1 MHSSSCGQPLRPGA
15 RLAGFLVGA
24 VLVSLSLAPHV
35 EAQVPAL
42 PPPGGVFPTDTTG
55 AVLDSIAVVGNRFL
69 EPAVILGTFRVPI
82 GERVTYRDIRDG
94 QRRLWETGLFRDLEV
109 RVRGGVDG
117 IPVVLTLDVEEA
129 PRVRRL
135 EITGLNRISVGSVRD
150 SLGVR
155 TGEPYS
161 RDRAVRTQR
170 YIRDELASRGVPFAR
185 VVFEETPVEGQEGY
199 VDLLLAV
206 EEGARVAIQ
215 DVRFVGN
222 EAFSDAELR
231 RALQTRREGFFWFRT
246 GQFDER
252 TLEEDLALRLPEFY
266 ASSGFLDFA
275 ILRDSLVVDDL
286 TGKGILEIHVD
297 EGPQYR
303 VASFSIEGN
312 RNFPTSQLEAVYR
325 AEEGGLLRTLGIVG
339 RGRDQDDAFDQPA
352 FLEATR
358 RVGELYAD
366 QGFLFADVEPVI
378 RRNPPAEDG
387 DGRPSVDLIW
397 DIEERQP
404 SYVRRIN
411 IEGNTFTHA
420 RIIREQITLIPGQV
434 YSQRDVL
441 NSYQRIAGIGFFE
454 TPLPM
459 PRIEP
464 DPETGDVDITF
475 EVVERQTGSINFGAS
490 MGGFGGVAGFLGY
503 EQPNL
508 FGQAKSGSLR
518 WDFGRF
524 QNNFVLSYTDPA
536 LRQSRVSGTISIFD
550 SRDRL
555 FSFTTGERKRR
566 GFLTRAGVP
575 VPGAM
580 FTRVFAGYSLS
591 RTEYRLAG
599 GVDDTSLFGRPPG
612 TQSQLSFTVRRR
624 TLAPP
629 LFPTFGSEQS
639 WTTEFNGG
647 LLGGDGNFTRHLA
660 EGTWWMPVGE
670 VGGGNGG
677 RPIIFALGLS
687 ARGGAVVGNSDDF
700 PFDRFWMGG
709 VQFGEQ
715 LRGYEETTIT
725 PFGYFDR
732 GARSVAD
739 IDRLGAAFMVL
750 GLEYAVRLN
759 DNISVSSFY
768 EAGNVWRNI
777 RDVDPTRM
785 FRGAG
790 LGLLLV
796 TPFGPIGID
805 YAYGF
810 DKPVPGWQLHFRMGG
825 VGG

>member
-1 MHSSSCGQPLRPGA
+1 MLLSFLSDPLRRGA
-15 RLAGFLVGA
+15 LFTGVLTGALVVGLSSHAG
-24 VLVSLSLAPHV
+24 
-35 EAQVPAL
+35 AQVPDL
-42 PPPGGVFPTDTTG
+42 PPPSATLPADTTG
-55 AVLDSIAVVGNRFL
+55 AVLDSIVVVGNRAL
-69 EPAVILGTFRVPI
+69 EEGVILGTFRVPT
-82 GERVTYRDIRDG
+82 GERVTYRDLRDG

-117 IPVVLTLDVEEA
+117 IPVVLTLEVEER
-129 PRVRRL
+129 PLVRDLRI
-135 EITGLNRISVGSVRD
+135 EGLTRISEGNVRD

-155 TGEPYS
+155 AGQPFS
-161 RDRAVRTQR
+161 QDRAVKTQR

-185 VVFEETPVEGQEGY
+185 VEFREVPVEDQEGY
-199 VDLLLAV
+199 VDLFLEV
-206 EEGARVAIQ
+206 EEGARVAIR
-215 DVRFVGN
+215 DVRFMGN
-222 EAFSDAELR
+222 SAFTEDELR
-231 RALQTRREGFFWFRT
+231 SALQTRREGFLWFRT
-246 GQFDER
+246 GQFDEL
-252 TLEEDLALRLPEFY
+252 TLEEDLAIRLPRFY

-275 ILRDSLVVDDL
+275 VVSDSLAIDDA
-286 TGKGILEIHVD
+286 TGKGVLYVTVE

-303 VASFSIEGN
+303 VNSFRVEGN
-312 RNFPTSQLEAVYR
+312 RHFPTSQLESIFR
-325 AEEGGLLRTLGIVG
+325 AEEGGLLRTLGILG
-339 RGRDQDDAFDQPA
+339 RGRTTDFFDQPG
-352 FLEATR
+352 FLDATQ

-366 QGFLFADVEPVI
+366 QGFLFADV
-378 RRNPPAEDG
+378 NPLIQRLPPGEG
-387 DGRPSVDLIW
+387 DDDRPSVDLVW
-397 DIEERQP
+397 SIEERQP
-404 SYVRRIN
+404 SYIRRIN
-411 IEGNTFTHA
+411 IEGNSFTYD
-420 RIIREQITLIPGQV
+420 RVIREQISLIPGQV
-434 YSQRDVL
+434 YSQRDVI
-441 NSYQRIAGIGFFE
+441 NSYQRIAGMGFFE
-454 TPLPM
+454 TPLPT
-459 PRIEP
+459 PDIVP

-475 EVVERQTGSINFGAS
+475 HVVERQTGSVNFGAS

-524 QNNFVLSYTDPA
+524 QNNFVLSYTDPS
-536 LRQSRVSGTISIFD
+536 LWQSRVSGTISVFD

-555 FSFTTGERKRR
+555 FSFSTGERKRR
-566 GFLTRAGVP
+566 GFLTRVGVP

-580 FTRVFAGYSLS
+580 YTRVFSGYSLS

-612 TQSQLSFTVRRR
+612 TQSQLSFTVRRQ

-629 LFPTFGSEQS
+629 LFPTFGSQQS
-639 WTTEFNGG
+639 WTVEFNGG
-647 LLGGDGNFTRHLA
+647 LLGGDGDFTRHLL

-670 VGGGNGG
+670 VGGGDGG
-677 RPIIFALGLS
+677 RPIIFALGLTS
-687 ARGGAVVGNSDDF
+687 RMGAVVGSADNF

-725 PFGYFDR
+725 PLGYFDR
-732 GARSVAD
+732 GSRAVAD
-739 IDRLGAAFMVL
+739 IDRLGQAFMVL

-768 EAGNVWRNI
+768 EAGNVWRNV

-790 LGLLLV
+790 LGVLLV